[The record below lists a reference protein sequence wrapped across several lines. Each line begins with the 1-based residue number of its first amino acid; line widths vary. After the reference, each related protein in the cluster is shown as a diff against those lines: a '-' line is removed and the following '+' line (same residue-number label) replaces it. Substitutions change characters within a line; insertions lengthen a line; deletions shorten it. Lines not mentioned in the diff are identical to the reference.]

1 MSVWLCPGQG
11 AQKVGMGADL
21 LKSKSVSAVF
31 DTLSN
36 ALGVDLAQLA
46 KEGTQEEL
54 NETVAAQGLT
64 MAVSVGVG
72 QLLQSKGIEPDA
84 IIGFS
89 LGQIS
94 ALVLAGILTLEDAAQ
109 LLKVRSSSMARDCA
123 SKEGGMLALIGADLQ
138 AAQEVC
144 AQAADGDV
152 LVCANHNGPS
162 QVVISGTVE
171 AIERAQQIWSDA
183 GKKSAR
189 LATAGAFHSPLMEN
203 AAQDIMEFCEALDFQ
218 EPKVTLICNTDAKP
232 FLIEEASKRLS
243 DHAKGEVLFE
253 ESVRAMLD
261 EGQTEFVEIGYGNVL
276 TNLVK
281 RIDRS
286 TERHMVGTE
295 SQVHEYIT
303 NNS

>member
-21 LKSKSVSAVF
+21 LKSQKVAKVF
-31 DTLSN
+31 DVLSN
-36 ALGVDLAQLA
+36 ALEIDLSKLA
-46 KEGTQEEL
+46 KSGTQEEL

-72 QLLQSKGIEPDA
+72 KLLQSRGINPDA

-94 ALVLAGILTLEDAAQ
+94 ALVLSGILSLEQAAL

-123 SKEGGMLALIGADLQ
+123 AAKGGMLALIGADLTIAQDLCKQ
-138 AAQEVC
+138 AAE
-144 AQAADGDV
+144 GDI

-162 QVVISGTVE
+162 QVVISGTIA
-171 AIERAQQIWSDA
+171 AIERAQQIWSEA
-183 GKKSAR
+183 GKKSVR
-189 LATAGAFHSPLMEN
+189 LATAGAFHSPMMKR
-203 AAQDIMEFCEALDFQ
+203 AALDVKEFCDTLDFQ
-218 EPKVTLICNTDAKP
+218 PPKFTLICNTDAKP

-243 DHAKGEVLFE
+243 DHVMGEVLFE
-253 ESVRAMLD
+253 ESVRAMLE
-261 EGQTEFVEIGYGNVL
+261 EGQSEFVEIGYGSVL

-281 RIDRS
+281 RIDRT
-286 TERHMVGTE
+286 TERHLVGNE

-303 NNS
+303 NNA

>member
-21 LKSKSVSAVF
+21 LKSAKVAHVF
-31 DTLSN
+31 DVLSE
-36 ALGVDLAQLA
+36 ALGVDLAHLA
-46 KEGTQEEL
+46 KEGSQEEL

-72 QLLQSKGIEPDA
+72 QILLAHGIRPDA

-94 ALVLAGILTLEDAAQ
+94 GLVLAGILSLEDAAK
-109 LLKVRSSSMARDCA
+109 LLKVRSSAMARDCA
-123 SKEGGMLALIGADLQ
+123 AKQGGMLALIGANLQTAQEICVQ
-138 AAQEVC
+138 AAE
-144 AQAADGDV
+144 GDT

-171 AIERAQQIWSDA
+171 SIDRAQQIWSEMD
-183 GKKSAR
+183 KKSAR
-189 LATAGAFHSPLMEN
+189 LATAGAFHSPMMEN
-203 AAQDIMEFCEALDFQ
+203 AAQDIEEFCETLDFQ
-218 EPKVTLICNTDAKP
+218 DPEITLICNTDAKP
-232 FLIEEASKRLS
+232 FLAKEAATRLS
-243 DHAKGEVLFE
+243 NHAKGEVLFE
-253 ESVRAMLD
+253 ESVRAMID
-261 EGQTEFVEIGYGNVL
+261 DGQTEFVEIGYGNVL

-295 SQVHEYIT
+295 SQVHEYLT
-303 NNS
+303 NNA

>member
-1 MSVWLCPGQG
+1 MAVWLCPGQG

-21 LKSKSVSAVF
+21 LKSKTVSDVF
-31 DTLSN
+31 DVLSD
-36 ALGVDLAQLA
+36 ALDVDLAKLA

-72 QLLQSKGIEPDA
+72 RLLQSKGIESDA

-94 ALVLAGILTLEDAAQ
+94 ALVLSGILSLEDAAQ

-123 SKEGGMLALIGADLQ
+123 AKEGGMLALIGADLQ

-144 AQAADGDV
+144 EQASEGDV
-152 LVCANHNGPS
+152 LVCANHNGPQ

-171 AIERAQQIWSDA
+171 AIERAQKIWSDA

-189 LATAGAFHSPLMEN
+189 LATAGAFHSPMMEN
-203 AAQDIMEFCEALDFQ
+203 AAADIEEFCATLDFQ
-218 EPKVTLICNTDAKP
+218 EPKVK
-232 FLIEEASKRLS
+232 
-243 DHAKGEVLFE
+243 
-253 ESVRAMLD
+253 
-261 EGQTEFVEIGYGNVL
+261 
-276 TNLVK
+276 
-281 RIDRS
+281 
-286 TERHMVGTE
+286 
-295 SQVHEYIT
+295 
-303 NNS
+303 

>member
-21 LKSKSVSAVF
+21 LKSKSVSDVF
-31 DTLSN
+31 GTLSD

-54 NETVAAQGLT
+54 NETVVAQGLT

-72 QLLQSKGIEPDA
+72 QLLQSKGINPDA

-94 ALVLAGILTLEDAAQ
+94 ALVLSGMLSLEEAAQ
-109 LLKVRSSSMARDCA
+109 LLKVRASSMARDCA
-123 SKEGGMLALIGADLQ
+123 AKEGGMLALIGADLQ

-144 AQAADGDV
+144 VQAADGDT
-152 LVCANHNGPS
+152 LVCANHNGPT

-189 LATAGAFHSPLMEN
+189 LATAGAFHSPMMEN
-203 AAQDIMEFCEALDFQ
+203 AAQDILEFCETLDFK

-232 FLIEEASKRLS
+232 FLVEEAAKRLS

-286 TERHMVGTE
+286 TERHLVGTE
-295 SQVHEYIT
+295 SQVHEYMT